1 MSQAT
6 PFLERLADQIK
17 LEIYKHLTGAAGT
30 ESSIEGD
37 DIVMSVSFDIE
48 AMVRKLGGLLQT
60 AFDRNKLNHADSV
73 MLATLCYHQVCNV
86 PMDEAAEMARESVR
100 E

>member
-1 MSQAT
+1 MKAT

-17 LEIYKHLTGAAGT
+17 SEIDKHLTDTAETGSST
-30 ESSIEGD
+30 ED
-37 DIVMSVSFDIE
+37 DAIVMSVSFDLE
-48 AMVRKLGGLLQT
+48 AMVHRLGGLLQT

-73 MLATLCYHQVCNV
+73 MLATLCYHRVCNV

>member
-6 PFLERLADQIK
+6 PFLESLADQIK
-17 LEIYKHLTGAAGT
+17 LEIDKHLTDTAETG
-30 ESSIEGD
+30 SSTEGD
-37 DIVMSVSFDIE
+37 DILMSVSFDLE
-48 AMVRKLGGLLQT
+48 AMVHKLGALLQI

-73 MLATLCYHQVCNV
+73 MLATLCYHRVCNV
-86 PMDEAAEMARESVR
+86 PMDEAAEMARESVG